1 MRIYFNSISLHE
13 HWVAIGC
20 HLLTNGF
27 VNPIPKSGPSL
38 QGDDKR
44 VENMCGF
51 GDGDLTNDAKDVGGE
66 LEAME
71 QIEGLKNGTE
81 NNLNDNQDVEGLD
94 AQDGEEDENG
104 DDNNCCFYFRP
115 FTHHLC

>member
-1 MRIYFNSISLHE
+1 
-13 HWVAIGC
+13 
-20 HLLTNGF
+20 LLNF
-27 VNPIPKSGPSL
+27 ILN
-38 QGDDKR
+38 
-44 VENMCGF
+44 
-51 GDGDLTNDAKDVGGE
+51 
-66 LEAME
+66 
-71 QIEGLKNGTE
+71 LKNGTE